1 MLADLT
7 IKDFFW
13 RKRRVVLPFPV
24 VEVYLP

>member
-7 IKDFFW
+7 IKRFFGG
-13 RKRRVVLPFPV
+13 KRRVVLPFPV